1 MARETN
7 SIATV
12 WDIDYSNGLRTSS
25 SSLDDDLCCMKSNLS
40 GANAYWRN
48 TIIPTTYSS
57 DNMHVKFGDIS
68 FAPVY
73 SNGFSTTYVKS
84 GTVSLNIY
92 KWVKISNLGVN
103 ITYVNGATPITSLPY
118 TMSAYTNATTLP
130 IPYTVC
136 SGDKVTFVVSAATF
150 TASTTSTPTGGD
162 GLSLSSVSG
171 FVTQQNSNTFLITG
185 ANATLNPQFVLY
197 SNVDIDTGITP
208 TPDRT
213 VTIKLSHKYGI
224 SYIYGIRVGGLT
236 IATGTTEA
244 EARAE
249 AQNPTGQLILSTILN
264 NLELTGR
271 YSKGSIIT
279 EEEFQIPS
287 TAYMCII
294 GETNYP
300 QVPRT
305 SGLYSWI
312 SCDWYSG
319 ATTGNTVQVT
329 DNTFIIPPSQ
339 NEFWM
344 IAG

>member
-12 WDIDYSNGLRTSS
+12 WDVDYSNGLRTSS
-25 SSLDDDLCCMKSNLS
+25 PSLDDDLCCMKSILS

-48 TIIPTTYSS
+48 TIIPTSYSS

-73 SNGFSTTYVKS
+73 SNGFSATYVKS
-84 GTVSLNIY
+84 GNTNLSLY

-103 ITYVNGATPITSLPY
+103 ITCVNGATAITSLPY
-118 TMSAYTNATTLP
+118 TMSAYTNATTIP

-150 TASTTSTPTGGD
+150 TASTTSTSGGEND
-162 GLSLSSVSG
+162 LNSFSG
-171 FVTQQNSNTFLITG
+171 FVTQQYSNTFLITG
-185 ANATLNPQFVLY
+185 ANATLNPQFILY
-197 SNVDIDTGITP
+197 NNNNTGTTP

-213 VTIKLSHKYGI
+213 VTIKLSQTY
-224 SYIYGIRVGGLT
+224 SPYIYGIQVGGLT
-236 IATGTTEA
+236 IGTGTTEA

-249 AQNPTGQLILSTILN
+249 AQNPTGQQIVSTLSN
-264 NLELTGR
+264 FELTGTTK
-271 YSKGSIIT
+271 YYTGSVIT
-279 EEEFQIPS
+279 AETFQIPT
-287 TAYMCII
+287 TAYLCII

-300 QVPRT
+300 KCQRAT
-305 SGLYSWI
+305 SWAKAA
-312 SCDWYSG
+312 WYSG
-319 ATTGNTVQVT
+319 ATSAENTALVT